1 MVGLAILFFTV
12 AMLPDATSMI
22 FTEMKRMTVSF
33 VEGMM

>member
-1 MVGLAILFFTV
+1 
-12 AMLPDATSMI
+12 MLPDATSMI